1 LIVNLLRIETGL
13 SYEPDFHKN
22 VPEFSCTS
30 GMSTI
35 DINENV
41 EVVEQS
47 DPNSRKRV
55 IVE

>member
-22 VPEFSCTS
+22 VPEFSRTS

-47 DPNSRKRV
+47 YPNSRKRV